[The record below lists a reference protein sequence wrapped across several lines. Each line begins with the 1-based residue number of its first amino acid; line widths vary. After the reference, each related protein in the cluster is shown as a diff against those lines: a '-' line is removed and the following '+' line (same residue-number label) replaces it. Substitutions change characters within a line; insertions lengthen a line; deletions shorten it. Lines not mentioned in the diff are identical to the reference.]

1 MTKFLLRFY
10 TGKLFDLNTIKKE
23 SLKTKLLSNRF
34 EFIYK
39 KKKIAIY
46 KIVKNEYKIFDL
58 SFKN

>member
-10 TGKLFDLNTIKKE
+10 TDKLFDLNTIKKE